1 MDIHSHGNPNA
12 TCVTHLTLDL
22 SLDFEKQQA
31 AGTAT
36 LALERKDPA
45 APLVLDAQGL
55 AVERVTGGD
64 GRDRKYALGPED
76 PNIGQALTIEL
87 APEDTKITVHYHT
100 TDKSGAMQWLA
111 PEQTAGGKR
120 PFLFTQGQSIF
131 TRTWIPIQD
140 SPAVRVT
147 YDATIRA
154 PKGMTAVMSA
164 DRLDRGKDGAFRFE
178 MKLPIPTYLIALAC
192 GDLEFRPISGR
203 SGIWAEPSV
212 VDGARREFEDTETMI
227 AAVERIFGPYR
238 WGRYDLLVLPP
249 SFPFGGMENPTL
261 TFATPTVLAGDKSLV
276 SIVAHELSHSWSGNL
291 VTNATWSDFWLNEG
305 FTMYLEGRTM
315 EAVYGKDRALMEQQ
329 LGRAELERE
338 MKDLD
343 PKDQVLHV
351 DLRGRHPDDGFTTV
365 PYEKAAM
372 FLRRIEELVGR
383 EAFDRFLKG
392 YFDAHAF
399 QSITT
404 EDFVGYLK
412 ANLLDARPD
421 AAAKLDIDLWLSQPG
436 LPADAPAAR
445 SKALADVDRAL
456 EAYARGVEPAKLET
470 AGWVTQQWQ
479 HFLTNL
485 PASVDAERMAQLD
498 AAFAFTK
505 SHNSEI
511 LGEWLRLSIERHYS
525 GADARLEE
533 FLMEVGRR
541 KFLKPLYTELAK
553 TDAGKVRAKEIY
565 AKARPRYHAI
575 CQAAID
581 KIVS

>member
-1 MDIHSHGNPNA
+1 M
-12 TCVTHLTLDL
+12 
-22 SLDFEKQQA
+22 
-31 AGTAT
+31 AGARTDRR
-36 LALERKDPA
+36 RKD
-45 APLVLDAQGL
+45 
-55 AVERVTGGD
+55 T
-64 GRDRKYALGPED
+64 
-76 PNIGQALTIEL
+76 
-87 APEDTKITVHYHT
+87 
-100 TDKSGAMQWLA
+100 
-111 PEQTAGGKR
+111 
-120 PFLFTQGQSIF
+120 FLFTQGQSIF

-164 DRLDRGKDGAFRFE
+164 DRLAPAKDGAFRFE

-212 VDGARREFEDTETMI
+212 VDGARREFEDTEAMI
-227 AAVERIFGPYR
+227 EAVEEVFGPYR

-249 SFPFGGMENPTL
+249 AFPFGGMENPTL

-276 SIVAHELSHSWSGNL
+276 SLVAHELSHSWSGNL

-343 PKDQVLHV
+343 PRDQVLHV
-351 DLRGRHPDDGFTTV
+351 DLRGRHPDDGFTTI

-404 EDFVGYLK
+404 DDFVGYLK
-412 ANLLDARPD
+412 ANLLDARPRRGSEARHRYLAF
-421 AAAKLDIDLWLSQPG
+421 AAGPPG
-436 LPADAPAAR
+436 RRAGGPLEGAR
-445 SKALADVDRAL
+445 RRRPS
-456 EAYARGVEPAKLET
+456 ARGVRARHRALQARHEGMGHPA
-470 AGWVTQQWQ
+470 
-479 HFLTNL
+479 
-485 PASVDAERMAQLD
+485 MATFSD
-498 AAFAFTK
+498 ESAAHGRCQA
-505 SHNSEI
+505 N
-511 LGEWLRLSIERHYS
+511 GVARRGLRLHQIPQFR
-525 GADARLEE
+525 DP
-533 FLMEVGRR
+533 RR
-541 KFLKPLYTELAK
+541 VAPPLDRTPLFRRRRAPRGFSWK
-553 TDAGKVRAKEIY
+553 SAGG
-565 AKARPRYHAI
+565 
-575 CQAAID
+575 
-581 KIVS
+581 SS